1 MVYQKLSLWG
11 EKSSQKEKKLPAV
24 KKFLQQGEIS
34 DKTKKILQKE
44 ENSLFKKKILTVRK
58 KFSP

>member
-24 KKFLQQGEIS
+24 KKSLQQGKIS

>member
-24 KKFLQQGEIS
+24 KKFLQQGKIS

-44 ENSLFKKKILTVRK
+44 EDSLFKKKILTVRK